1 MVCFIYIYAICF
13 IFVFGISRFTRNR
26 LTLVFYCVI
35 TPEFVNSLVMV
46 FEVVLIFL
54 LFQTRLQQNPDTY
67 MSGWG
72 QGHFSWILA

>member
-26 LTLVFYCVI
+26 LTLLFYCVI

-67 MSGWG
+67 
-72 QGHFSWILA
+72 ILAGDRGIFLGY